1 MPGSYDPMNYFA
13 HGQAF
18 VDEPYLLAGTAVPD
32 WLSVV
37 NRRARVRSRHAAV
50 LVDSADE
57 RTRQLGAGIARHLA
71 DDAHFHATP
80 AFAELSLKFCAELRT
95 VLSEAADFRP
105 WFVGH
110 VLVEILLDAHLIAEQ
125 PARLERYYAA
135 LDAIDGDHIEAAVGD
150 VATASVDNLAAF
162 VEAFSRERFLWDY
175 LDDGRLLYRMNQV
188 MRRVGLAPLPAE
200 TCELLPAC
208 RVAVA
213 SHAAQLLA

>member
-1 MPGSYDPMNYFA
+1 MNYFA

-37 NRRARVRSRHAAV
+37 NRRARVRSRHAAM
-50 LVDSADE
+50 LADSADE

-71 DDAHFHATP
+71 DDAHFHATA
-80 AFAELSLKFCAELRT
+80 AFAELSLRFCASLRD
-95 VLSEAADFRP
+95 VLPEAADFRP

-110 VLVEILLDAHLIAEQ
+110 VLVEILLDAHLIALQ
-125 PARLERYYAA
+125 PARLEKYYAA
-135 LDAIDGDHIEAAVGD
+135 LDSIDGDHIETAVAD
-150 VATASVDNLAAF
+150 VATASVENLAAF

-188 MRRVGLAPLPAE
+188 MRRVGLAPLPVE
-200 TCELLPAC
+200 FCELLPAC
-208 RVAVA
+208 RAAVTKRA
-213 SHAAQLLA
+213 PQLLD